1 MSTSPDD
8 RRDPKDPRDTDAEF
22 ARMLEQEGLEL
33 GPGQAPREPAAT
45 EHPRLPRPADRPDSA
60 AEGSDDLWS
69 FGADSPHDPPSP
81 ESWARSRAAHPA
93 AGGDPARRTGSQAS
107 DRSRGHDDLDDQGD
121 FVTDDE
127 VIYGDFEPPDPD
139 LPEPSSGALWS
150 WTALIGGFLL
160 MLAVTATPTLPG
172 FLGWLGGA
180 AAVGAVVALLLRVP
194 RTRADDDGAEV

>member
-1 MSTSPDD
+1 MSASPDD
-8 RRDPKDPRDTDAEF
+8 RRDPRDPRDTDAEF

-33 GPGQAPREPAAT
+33 GPGEAPREPAAT
-45 EHPRLPRPADRPDSA
+45 EHPPLPRPADRHDSA

-69 FGADSPHDPPSP
+69 FSADSPHEPPSP
-81 ESWARSRAAHPA
+81 ESRARSRAAHPA
-93 AGGDPARRTGSQAS
+93 AGGDPAQRGGSEAS
-107 DRSRGHDDLDDQGD
+107 DRSAAHDDLDDYL
-121 FVTDDE
+121 TDDE

-194 RTRADDDGAEV
+194 RTREDDNGAQV